1 MDEIKFERMVEEIW
15 ELFKETDK
23 KFKETDRKIDRISKD
38 LEKRFKETDKKF
50 KETDKNLTRLERLF
64 TGQWGRLM
72 ESLFEA
78 GITKLFQ
85 ERGIEVW
92 NVAQRV
98 RSERDGR
105 GMEIDLLLSGERD
118 VVVVEVKTTL
128 KVEDVREFLED
139 IKSFTVFFPQ
149 YKGSHLYGAVAC
161 LRVEEE
167 SDRFSYRQGLFV
179 LKVGKEGLCTIANDP
194 SFKPKDFSIEQ

>member
-1 MDEIKFERMVEEIW
+1 MDDARFEKVIEEIW
-15 ELFKETDK
+15 DLFKETDK
-23 KFKETDRKIDRISKD
+23 RFKD
-38 LEKRFKETDKKF
+38 LEKRFKETDKRF
-50 KETDKNLTRLERLF
+50 KETDKRFRQTDRNLTRLERLF
-64 TGQWGRLM
+64 TGQWGKLM

-98 RSERDGR
+98 RSELDGK
-105 GMEIDLLLSGERD
+105 GMEIDLLLSGKGD
-118 VVVVEVKTTL
+118 VVLVEVKTTL
-128 KVEDVREFLED
+128 KVQDVREFLKD
-139 IKSFTVFFPQ
+139 IRRFTVFFPQ
-149 YKGSHLYGAVAC
+149 YKGFHLYGAVAC
-161 LRVEEE
+161 LKAEEE

>member
-1 MDEIKFERMVEEIW
+1 MDEAKFERIIEEIW

-23 KFKETDRKIDRISKD
+23 
-38 LEKRFKETDKKF
+38 RFKETDKKMERMSADLDKRF
-50 KETDKNLTRLERLF
+50 RETDRNLSRLERLF
-64 TGQWGRLM
+64 TGQWGKLM

-98 RSERDGR
+98 RSELDGK
-105 GMEIDLLLSGERD
+105 GMEIDLLLSGKSD
-118 VVVVEVKTTL
+118 VVLVEVKTTL
-128 KVEDVREFLED
+128 KVEDVKEFLED
-139 IKSFTVFFPQ
+139 IRRFTVFFPQ
-149 YKGSHLYGAVAC
+149 YKGFHLYGAVAC

-167 SDRFSYRQGLFV
+167 SDKFSYRQGLFV

-194 SFKPKDFSIEQ
+194 SFEPKDFSIEQ

>member
-1 MDEIKFERMVEEIW
+1 MDEAKFERIIEEIW

-23 KFKETDRKIDRISKD
+23 
-38 LEKRFKETDKKF
+38 RFKETDKKMERMSADLDKRF
-50 KETDKNLTRLERLF
+50 RETDRNLSRLERLF
-64 TGQWGRLM
+64 TGQWGKLM
-72 ESLFEA
+72 EALFEA

-98 RSERDGR
+98 RSELDGK
-105 GMEIDLLLSGERD
+105 GMEIDLLLSGKSD
-118 VVVVEVKTTL
+118 VVLVEVKTTL

-139 IKSFTVFFPQ
+139 IRRFTVFFPQ
-149 YKGSHLYGAVAC
+149 YKGFHLYGAVAC
-161 LRVEEE
+161 LKAEEE

>member
-15 ELFKETDK
+15 EL
-23 KFKETDRKIDRISKD
+23 FKETDRKIDRISKD
-38 LEKRFKETDKKF
+38 LEKRFKETDK
-50 KETDKNLTRLERLF
+50 NLTRLERLF
-64 TGQWGRLM
+64 TGQWGKLM

-194 SFKPKDFSIEQ
+194 SFKPKDFSLEQ